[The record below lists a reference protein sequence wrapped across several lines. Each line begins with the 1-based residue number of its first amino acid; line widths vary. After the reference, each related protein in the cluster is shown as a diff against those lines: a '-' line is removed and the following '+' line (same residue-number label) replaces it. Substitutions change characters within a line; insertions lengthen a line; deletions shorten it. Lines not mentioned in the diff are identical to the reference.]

1 MDGIIDAQHWYYVLP
16 ISAFISVSA
25 VIGDLMFSLIKR
37 TYNIKDF
44 GNIFPG
50 HGGVLDRFDSL
61 FITALIVAILI
72 IFIAYKPFDSVV
84 NISNM
89 VSIVTGA

>member
-1 MDGIIDAQHWYYVLP
+1 
-16 ISAFISVSA
+16 
-25 VIGDLMFSLIKR
+25 MFSLIKR

-72 IFIAYKPFDSVV
+72 IFIAYKPFEDVV
-84 NISNM
+84 TISNLAAM
-89 VSIVTGA
+89 ITGV